1 MCVRARVWI
10 VLCLCVIPIVACG
23 VAPARSSCLCGYTYQ
38 HGPSFA
44 PFYIFLPY
52 SQLPEITCAFIP
64 VGILVDTYVRSLCVA
79 RACVCVCVRLRDKKE
94 RKTKIGDLTCTSS
107 KVFGKFDVQLQI
119 R

>member
-1 MCVRARVWI
+1 MFLRHTTKPIDYRSNGGVVCVRARVWI

-79 RACVCVCVRLRDKKE
+79 RVCVCVCVRVLETRKK
-94 RKTKIGDLTCTSS
+94 
-107 KVFGKFDVQLQI
+107 GKQK
-119 R
+119 